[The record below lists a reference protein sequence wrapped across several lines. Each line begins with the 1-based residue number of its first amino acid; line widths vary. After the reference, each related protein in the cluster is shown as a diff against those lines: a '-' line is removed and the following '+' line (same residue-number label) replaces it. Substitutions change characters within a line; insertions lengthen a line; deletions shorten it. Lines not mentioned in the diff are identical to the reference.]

1 MARELFDTIV
11 IGGGQAGLSVGYH
24 LQRAGLPFLIL
35 DSSARTGDQ
44 WRTRWDSLRLFT
56 SAAFSGLDGMPFPG
70 RGDHFPTKDEFAD
83 YLERYAATF
92 ALPIEHDR
100 RVDRLSRRGDS
111 YLVEAGARRF
121 EAKQV
126 VVAMANYQR
135 PSIPAFAG
143 DLDPRITQL
152 HSSEYRNPG
161 QLPDGTVLV
170 VGAGNSGAELAREI
184 AGSHDVLISGSS
196 PGELPFDI
204 DSRIAHAFLSRV
216 ALKVVFHRVLTGATP
231 IGRKARPKLLRAGPL
246 IRVKATHLAAAGV
259 ETVAP
264 TVGTKDGRP
273 LLDDGSSPDV
283 AAVVWACGY
292 RPGFEWIDVPL
303 RYEGKVPVQKR
314 GVIAEAPGLYFV
326 GLHFMHAM
334 SSSMIHGV
342 GRDARYV
349 AQAIERRVAAATADA
364 ATNDAARARAV
375 A

>member
-1 MARELFDTIV
+1 MARELYDTIV

-24 LQRAGLPFLIL
+24 LKRAGLPFLIL
-35 DSSARTGDQ
+35 DSNERTGDQ

-56 SAAFSGLDGMPFPG
+56 SAAFSGLDGMPYPG

-83 YLERYAATF
+83 YLEHYAATF
-92 ALPIEHDR
+92 GLPIER
-100 RVDRLSRRGDS
+100 GCRVDRLSRRGDS

-135 PSIPAFAG
+135 PSIPAFAAE
-143 DLDPRITQL
+143 LDSSIMQL
-152 HSSEYRNPG
+152 HSSEYRNSG
-161 QLPDGTVLV
+161 QLPEGAVLV

-184 AGSHDVLISGSS
+184 AGTHDVLVSGSS

-204 DSRIAHAFLSRV
+204 DSRIAHALLSRV
-216 ALKVVFHRVLTGATP
+216 ALKVVFHRVLTRATP
-231 IGRKARPKLLRAGPL
+231 IGRTARPRLLRAGPL
-246 IRVKATHLAAAGV
+246 IRVKAKHLAAAGV
-259 ETVAP
+259 ERVAR
-264 TVGTKDGRP
+264 TVGSTDGRP
-273 LLDDGSSPDV
+273 LLEDGSSPDV
-283 AAVVWACGY
+283 AAVVWACGF

-303 RYEGKVPVQKR
+303 RYEGKVPAQKR

-349 AQAIERRVAAATADA
+349 VKAIERRVAAATSEA
-364 ATNDAARARAV
+364 ATDEAARAA
-375 A
+375 AAA